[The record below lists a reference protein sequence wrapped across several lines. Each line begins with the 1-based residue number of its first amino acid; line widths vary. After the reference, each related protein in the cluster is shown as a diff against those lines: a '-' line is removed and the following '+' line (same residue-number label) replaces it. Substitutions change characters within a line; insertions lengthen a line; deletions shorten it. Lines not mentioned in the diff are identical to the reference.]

1 MNLFRSE
8 EHARNWASFNAN
20 FTETLQ
26 PVSYWLERFS
36 GERFRA
42 RIRPDYISWL
52 QAHRSE
58 EHTS

>member
-8 EHARNWASFNAN
+8 EHARQWALYDAAYDAN
-20 FTETLQ
+20 LQ
-26 PVSYWLERFS
+26 SLAAYMERFS

-52 QAHRSE
+52 RAQP
-58 EHTS
+58 

>member
-8 EHARNWASFNAN
+8 EHTRQWSAFNPDV
-20 FTETLQ
+20 TETLQ
-26 PVSYWLERFS
+26 PLSSWLERVS

-52 QAHRSE
+52 QAHPR
-58 EHTS
+58 